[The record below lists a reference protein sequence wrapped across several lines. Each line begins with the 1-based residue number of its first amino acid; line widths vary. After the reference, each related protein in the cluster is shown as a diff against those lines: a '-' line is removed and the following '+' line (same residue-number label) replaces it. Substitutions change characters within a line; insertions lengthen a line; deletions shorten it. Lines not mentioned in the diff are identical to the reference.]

1 MISLIATLAQSMF
14 FRVEDSIEGAVAR
27 AKRNAVVFSI
37 VGVLLLT
44 AYVVAVVATC
54 ILLSARYGPVAG
66 LFGLAGALAV
76 VALLAIAILMI
87 VNRREKHLRAIRRR
101 QTQNRRDLVA
111 LAGTM
116 AMRKPLLSAGLALAA
131 GLVLAPKKKRR
142 RDRDDD

>member
-14 FRVEDSIEGAVAR
+14 FRVEDRIEGAVAR

-116 AMRKPLLSAGLALAA
+116 AMRKPLFSAGLALAA

-142 RDRDDD
+142 RDDD

>member
-14 FRVEDSIEGAVAR
+14 FRVEDRIEGAVAR
-27 AKRNAVVFSI
+27 AKRNAIVFSI

-54 ILLSARYGPVAG
+54 ILLSARYGPIAG
-66 LFGLAGALAV
+66 LFGLAGALAG
-76 VALLAIAILMI
+76 VALVAIAILMI

-111 LAGTM
+111 LAG
-116 AMRKPLLSAGLALAA
+116 
-131 GLVLAPKKKRR
+131 GLVVYVLFVVGLHEWLIGVSPVG
-142 RDRDDD
+142 

>member
-1 MISLIATLAQSMF
+1 M
-14 FRVEDSIEGAVAR
+14 
-27 AKRNAVVFSI
+27 
-37 VGVLLLT
+37 
-44 AYVVAVVATC
+44 
-54 ILLSARYGPVAG
+54 
-66 LFGLAGALAV
+66 ALV
-76 VALLAIAILMI
+76 AIAILMI

-142 RDRDDD
+142 RDDD

>member
-14 FRVEDSIEGAVAR
+14 FRVEDRIEGAVAR

-54 ILLSARYGPVAG
+54 ILLSARYGPIAG
-66 LFGLAGALAV
+66 LFGLAGALAA
-76 VALLAIAILMI
+76 VALVAIAILMI
-87 VNRREKHLRAIRRR
+87 V
-101 QTQNRRDLVA
+101 NRRDLVA

-142 RDRDDD
+142 RDDD